1 MQSIT
6 DFLLPAMRYI
16 RAAGLAVLACTLGL
30 APLSAPA
37 DGVGRLKAFFENTQ
51 AVSAQFHQTVLDS
64 QGRKMQEVDGS
75 MKLQRPGKFRWDYD
89 KPYVQ
94 HIVGDGKK
102 VWLYDPEL
110 NQVTVRDLDKTLGS
124 SPAALLAGS
133 KEMEQDFLLTFQDRQ
148 DGLEWVLATPRH
160 KDSGFERVAI
170 GFKDGMLHV
179 MELHD
184 SFGHTTLI
192 EFSEVQRNPK
202 LAPGTFRFTPPKN
215 ADVVG
220 E

>member
-1 MQSIT
+1 MNVI
-6 DFLLPAMRYI
+6 FHKMLAL
-16 RAAGLAVLACTLGL
+16 AGRLGNVGILALTLAV
-30 APLSAPA
+30 APA
-37 DGVGRLKAFFENTQ
+37 HANGVERLKAFFQNTES
-51 AVSAQFHQTVLDS
+51 VSAQFHQTVFDN

-75 MKLQRPGKFRWDYD
+75 MKLQRPGKFRWDYA

-102 VWLYDPEL
+102 VWLYDPDL

-124 SPAALLAGS
+124 SPAALLAGT

-148 DGLEWVLATPRH
+148 DGLEWVLATP
-160 KDSGFERVAI
+160 KQEDSGFERVAI
-170 GFKDGMLHV
+170 GFKDGMLHA

-184 SFGHTTLI
+184 SFGHKTLI
-192 EFSEVQRNPK
+192 EFSNVQRNPK

>member
-1 MQSIT
+1 MNVI
-6 DFLLPAMRYI
+6 FHKMLAI
-16 RAAGLAVLACTLGL
+16 AGRLGGVGIFALTLTI
-30 APLSAPA
+30 APA
-37 DGVGRLKAFFENTQ
+37 HANGVERLKAFFQNTES
-51 AVSAQFHQTVLDS
+51 VSAQFHQTVFDN

-75 MKLQRPGKFRWDYD
+75 MKLQRPGKFRWDYA

-102 VWLYDPEL
+102 VWLYDPDL

-124 SPAALLAGS
+124 SPAALLAGT

-148 DGLEWVLATPRH
+148 EGLEWVLATP
-160 KDSGFERVAI
+160 KQGDSGFESVAI
-170 GFKDGMLHV
+170 GFRNGMLHA

-184 SFGHTTLI
+184 SFGHKTLI
-192 EFSEVQRNPK
+192 EFSNVQRNPK